1 MPISLLRRFSIL
13 LLVGLPLAAASAPG
27 IKNFEQVDSRVFRG
41 AQPTEEGFGYLA
53 KAGVK
58 TVIDLREADD
68 RSAEEGKIVT
78 GLGMT
83 YVNVPMTGLTPP
95 SNAEIIRILAVLED
109 TNPGSVFVH
118 CKRGAD
124 RTGAVIAAYHID
136 HDGWDNAKALKDAK
150 RHDMSGFQIPRQ
162 KFISDFRPLAVGGK
176 VVVAA
181 GASPATDVPVTKVS
195 AEPEPI

>member
-1 MPISLLRRFSIL
+1 MAISLRPFTLV

-27 IKNFEQVDSRVFRG
+27 IKNFEQVGSRVFRG
-41 AQPTEEGFGYLA
+41 AQPTEKGFGYLA
-53 KAGVK
+53 KTGVK
-58 TVIDLREADD
+58 TIIDLREADD
-68 RSAEEGKIVT
+68 RSTAEGKIVT
-78 GLGMT
+78 ALGMT

-95 SNAEIIRILAVLED
+95 SNAEILRIFAVLED

-162 KFISDFRPLAVGGK
+162 KFISDFRPLAVSGK
-176 VVVAA
+176 VVAAA
-181 GASPATDVPVTKVS
+181 GASPAIEVPAITIS
-195 AEPEPI
+195 EESEPR